1 MKLPTS
7 DDDLLAE
14 CEVETFRSSG
24 SGGQHV
30 NTTDSAVRLT
40 HLPSGIVVKSQA
52 ERSQLLNK
60 RICLQKLRDK
70 VALLNKP
77 RRKRI
82 PTKVPRSVKAKN
94 QEQKSHHSSKKRLR
108 KISEQ

>member
-1 MKLPTS
+1 MKIPAS

-14 CEVETFRSSG
+14 CVVETFRSSG

-60 RICLQKLRDK
+60 RICLQKLRERI
-70 VALLNKP
+70 ALLNKP

-82 PTKVPRSVKAKN
+82 PTKMPRSVKAKN
-94 QEQKSHHSSKKRLR
+94 QEKKKLQSAKKRLR
-108 KISEQ
+108 GNPEG